1 MFSILENFGR
11 VFTVRKE
18 NIPRIKIS
26 YVYFISAIFDFS
38 GLLLLLL
45 LYTGHGGRN
54 RLLLY
59 TVVVVFLPIEF
70 PVEYP
75 SYH

>member
-11 VFTVRKE
+11 VFMVKKKKYSTYK
-18 NIPRIKIS
+18 NI
-26 YVYFISAIFDFS
+26 
-38 GLLLLLL
+38 L
-45 LYTGHGGRN
+45 LYIRDIWFWIIIIIYGTRWMN

-59 TVVVVFLPIEF
+59 TVAVVFLPIEF